1 MDRKKKNKS
10 ATAAV
15 ARAVKKR
22 KSTSRSAA
30 RKASAKNK
38 KFDSTALAV
47 LNADK
52 LKQLYCTML
61 KCRMLAKRIAG
72 ARISRHKPGRVVS
85 GFEATL
91 VGAGA
96 HLLPQD
102 CVIMEHS
109 GFIASLIKGT
119 PLGLIL
125 ARTRE
130 NKGNNGAGKSVLPSS
145 EVAAAKKLTMTA
157 GLALAHEIKGKGA
170 VALIFCTQNP
180 EALAFD
186 ADAMALA
193 ATHRL
198 PMVCLVERGFNVH
211 SESHDPP
218 AVAGDDPAYHPRI
231 AVDGCDVVAV
241 FRVAQEAI
249 RRAREGH
256 GPAVIECLTSRT
268 DGLAEDAGNEDPD
281 HSKTARNAA
290 PALFSADP
298 LTFMEQY
305 LRRRNLWSDEWSRLM
320 VAAFARELNDAAA
333 AVDEPTGLD
342 VPFDNVYSADGWGP
356 SRQAK
361 AGQQTTMLPA
371 P

>member
-1 MDRKKKNKS
+1 MGRKKKNKS

-15 ARAVKKR
+15 ARKVKKR
-22 KSTSRSAA
+22 KSNARPTA

-38 KFDSTALAV
+38 KPAATTLAV

-52 LKQLYCTML
+52 LKQLYCTMM
-61 KCRMLAKRIAG
+61 KCRMLAERIAG
-72 ARISRHKPGRVVS
+72 ARISRQQPDRDIS

-119 PLGLIL
+119 PLPLIFSR
-125 ARTRE
+125 ARDPQG
-130 NKGNNGAGKSVLPSS
+130 KNGVGKSVLSS
-145 EVAAAKKLTMTA
+145 GKAASAKKLTMSA
-157 GLALAHEIKGKGA
+157 GLALAHEMKGKGA

-180 EALAFD
+180 ETLAFD

-193 ATHRL
+193 ATHKL
-198 PMVCLVERGFNVH
+198 PMVCLVE
-211 SESHDPP
+211 SSIDTPSQSQAP
-218 AVAGDDPAYHPRI
+218 SAVAGDDPGYYPRI
-231 AVDGCDVVAV
+231 PVDGCDAVAV

-256 GPAVIECLTSRT
+256 GPALIECLVSRT
-268 DGLAEDAGNEDPD
+268 NGLAADAGNDA
-281 HSKTARNAA
+281 TAPNAP

-298 LTFMEQY
+298 LSFMEQY
-305 LRRRNLWSDEWSRLM
+305 LRRRDLWSDEWSRLM

-333 AVDEPTGLD
+333 AVDEPTVRD
-342 VPFDNVYSADGWGP
+342 VPFDNVYSADGWSP
-356 SRQAK
+356 PRPAKVSPQQA
-361 AGQQTTMLPA
+361 TMLPT